1 MAINPRTMISNG
13 FSNGSRYFNDMRGN
27 RLDTTPKVYGKQFN
41 LQNGSYNFNGNP
53 CFGLIQHQALM
64 TEDNTIAIGSK
75 SNPIILSK
83 VYFFRKTD
91 MAFMGAVLHYAS
103 TSNADLSHYV
113 MPNLASILIET
124 ATSTEQ
130 DSNPTNLLP
139 RSIWLT
145 VTNPTA
151 MRTTSGSQTLNV
163 KGQLGVAGD
172 PRPTSLREDVPGATG
187 TVTLIYS
194 EPRPGYLKLDFSEGG
209 TVGSSY
215 YFKPDSTFYR
225 NVLGQVDFRR
235 IVGIEGEF

>member
-1 MAINPRTMISNG
+1 MAINPRTLMSAG
-13 FSNGSRYFNDMRGN
+13 FTNGSRYFNDMRGN
-27 RLDTTPKVYGKQFN
+27 RLNVTPKVYAKQSN
-41 LQNGSYNFNGNP
+41 LQNGTYTFNGSP
-53 CFGLIQHQALM
+53 CFGLIQHQSLI
-64 TEDNTIAIGSK
+64 TEDNTTVVGSK
-75 SNPIILSK
+75 SNPIFLSK

-91 MAFMGAVLHYAS
+91 MALMGAVLHYAS
-103 TSNADLSHYV
+103 SSNAELSQFI
-113 MPNLASILIET
+113 MPNL
-124 ATSTEQ
+124 TSTLVTAATLADQ

-151 MRTTSGSQTLNV
+151 MRTTAGSQNLNM

-172 PRPTSLREDVPGATG
+172 PRPTSPREDVAGANG
-187 TVTLIYS
+187 TITLVYS
-194 EPRPGYLKLDFSEGG
+194 EPRAGYLKLDFAENG

-235 IVGIEGEF
+235 LVGTDGEF